1 MTAFNSKEYG
11 SSFINWNISELLL
24 CICCAVKHP
33 VFQLTAGFI
42 FFNDKNDCA
51 SDFRPEPELAM
62 KVFL

>member
-24 CICCAVKHP
+24 CICCAVKDP
-33 VFQLTAGFI
+33 VLQL